1 MKNYIINSDTLAIL
15 PYLQKYSIVYEKS
28 RIKIIKKRPNSIINY
43 NCKLHGSS
51 YEGRLIGTS
60 TLIGCSYKAPIS
72 IDDNMIFFPTTSP
85 RLKECSWINLDNVIN
100 VNYDD
105 KTNKSR
111 VNFDNDFNL
120 YFNVSVNILNNQLI
134 RASFL
139 DSKLKKNK
147 VQKV

>member
-15 PYLQKYSIVYEKS
+15 PYLHHYSIVYEKS
-28 RIKIIKKRPNSIINY
+28 RIRIIKKRPNSIINF

-105 KTNKSR
+105 KANKSR
-111 VNFDNDFNL
+111 VNFDNNFNL
-120 YFNVSVNILNNQLI
+120 YFNVSVNVLNNQLI